1 MDPSARYIESSLAL
15 CALRDPIQIIKLGTC
30 MIFSAVCPAGF
41 CVISYP
47 EKHIWVVVL
56 RCREITDL

>member
-1 MDPSARYIESSLAL
+1 MNPNALYVESSVAL
-15 CALRDPIQIIKLGTC
+15 GSLRDPIQTVKLGTC
-30 MIFSAVCPAGF
+30 MFFSAVCPAGF